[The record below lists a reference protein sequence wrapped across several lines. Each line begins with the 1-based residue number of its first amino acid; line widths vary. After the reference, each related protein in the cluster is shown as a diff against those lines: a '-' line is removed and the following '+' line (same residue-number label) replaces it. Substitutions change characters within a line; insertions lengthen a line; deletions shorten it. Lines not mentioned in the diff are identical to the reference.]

1 MIDQQH
7 KFWDDWG
14 WLFQLAMALVVLF
27 WMVGAYNR
35 LVRLRGALAQAWGH
49 MDELLA
55 RRATAL
61 ELLLA
66 AVREPLA
73 QEAGSLLALEQAQ
86 ARQHEAAQ
94 AARTKAH
101 NAELITAWVVA
112 ERELIGPLAR
122 LQALLEQ
129 HPELMSSD
137 SVRPAREQLHELGA
151 RLTYARQSFNVTV
164 QQYNDALGE
173 FPTRLLMR
181 FFRFQ
186 PAASV

>member
-1 MIDQQH
+1 MLDQH
-7 KFWDDWG
+7 NFWNNWG
-14 WLFQLAMALVVLF
+14 WLVQIALALVLLF

-35 LVRLRGALAQAWGH
+35 LVRLRGTLAQAWGH
-49 MDELLA
+49 VDELLT
-55 RRATAL
+55 RRALAL

-86 ARQHEAAQ
+86 ARQHEAAE

-101 NAELITAWVVA
+101 NAELLTAWSVA

-151 RLTYARQSFNVTV
+151 RLTYARQTFNAAV
-164 QQYNDALGE
+164 QAYNDALEE
-173 FPTRLLMR
+173 FPTRLLKR
-181 FFRFQ
+181 FFRFL